1 MGLVDS
7 RFGTTVLHFFHE
19 KKRLLSTLNKRMYCM
34 LLFPLFIHSLFHFI
48 YFILLILWLLS
59 SLFLFFCSIF
69 CSIFFHIRCPAGQI
83 RVSPDRAE
91 CVYDTDCF
99 GVNKCLNGGTCV
111 SKTPFATST
120 STCICPPF
128 FDGARCEIV
137 TDAKYV
143 ITGGKDFVIIIIFS
157 LAILLSKFYFS
168 SVFFS
173 FFSNHQIFII

>member
-1 MGLVDS
+1 
-7 RFGTTVLHFFHE
+7 
-19 KKRLLSTLNKRMYCM
+19 M
-34 LLFPLFIHSLFHFI
+34 LLFPLLIYFFFQFI
-48 YFILLILWLLS
+48 YFILLILLLLS
-59 SLFLFFCSIF
+59 SLFHFFNFLFYFLF
-69 CSIFFHIRCPAGQI
+69 YFFHIRCPAGQI

-111 SKTPFATST
+111 SKTPFAAST
-120 STCICPPF
+120 STCLCPPF

-173 FFSNHQIFII
+173 LDFFSNYQILII

>member
-1 MGLVDS
+1 MRVSCKVPDFLFKLVWPWC
-7 RFGTTVLHFFHE
+7 VLFPFSSFH
-19 KKRLLSTLNKRMYCM
+19 
-34 LLFPLFIHSLFHFI
+34 LLFLLVYSFHFANFMIIIIFI
-48 YFILLILWLLS
+48 Y
-59 SLFLFFCSIF
+59 FFCSIF
-69 CSIFFHIRCPAGQI
+69 CFISFHIRCPAGQI

-168 SVFFS
+168 SVFLGGFLKT
-173 FFSNHQIFII
+173 FFLTIKFLLFRCIE